1 MESEKSLTL
10 YMWRVVGFVYAESHW
25 HFCNL
30 TDMCWKPLVCFGL
43 CVGIV
48 PKAYQWFPHATDTVS

>member
-1 MESEKSLTL
+1 MSLTL
-10 YMWRVVGFVYAESHW
+10 YMWRVVSFLYVVSCW

-30 TDMCWKPLVCFGL
+30 TNMHQKPSACFGL

-48 PKAYQWFPHATDTVS
+48 PKAYQREVKSAKSSHES